1 MKDDIVFP
9 KDEKAISVVRSYK
22 EHFEMIKRQDEIDFY
37 SSIYEKLL
45 SEEPISYSDVL
56 FLIRV
61 TSSKVR
67 GFTQGNELVTSA
79 FSYLSNDDAET
90 YLEHGGEFKKDASY
104 LIGFLV
110 AHSLALEL

>member
-37 SSIYEKLL
+37 SSIYDKLL

-67 GFTQGNELVTSA
+67 GFTKDNEFVTSA
-79 FSYLSNDDAET
+79 LACLSSDDAN
-90 YLEHGGEFKKDASY
+90 
-104 LIGFLV
+104 LV
-110 AHSLALEL
+110 